1 MNLDITT
8 ISYLSAAIAFAV
20 LGSFLLINSRG
31 QRLGVLLT
39 FSCMFSAL
47 WAGVNAFA
55 DFAQGM
61 PLFIESMEIARSGA
75 WLLFLWEVLAQPKD
89 ENEQRD
95 LSRLLPIRTG
105 LIALCLILLT
115 IAIYMNSES
124 SSPSRLVSSLDLFGH
139 VLIAIVG
146 MLLVEQLF
154 RNAHPDSRWGIKF
167 MCLSIGAIFA
177 YDFILYSE
185 ALLFSRINP
194 NIWTARGLVNTIVS
208 PLILISAA
216 RNPQWSVRVHLSRH
230 VVFHTMTLFGAG
242 LYLLVMAAA
251 GYYIRIFGGSWGNV
265 LQIAFFSGA
274 SLLLL
279 TILLSGRIRA
289 KLRVGLSKHFFSH
302 QYDYREEWL
311 RFTRTL
317 LGAGSTG
324 QIYEAAI
331 KAIAGLVES
340 NAGALWIEQENS
352 ANYACVAR
360 QNMVMPDL
368 VIPAE
373 DAMIQFM
380 IRTQWIINLDDYR
393 LGHHHYVDLKLPS
406 WLQDRNDAWLV
417 IPLMLYERLSGFI
430 ILSQP
435 LGKIEFN
442 WEVSD
447 LLKAAGHQLANNLAQ
462 RQATDALLVA
472 RQFDSFNR
480 MSAFVVH
487 DLKNLVAQLSLMLAN
502 AEKHKSNPE
511 FQEDMLSTVEN
522 TVTKM
527 NHLLSQLGQNHS
539 RGTGKTRI
547 DLAEI
552 LETVIKSK
560 SALKPRPTLKANA
573 TLYVHAERERLGRVV
588 GHIIQNACEA
598 TPYDGRVEVRLE
610 KCEDM
615 IVIEVEDTGKG
626 MDALFIRER
635 LFRPFDS
642 TKHSG
647 MGIGAYECREYF
659 QELDGYVEVEST
671 PEKGTL
677 FRLYLPGSQ
686 DRVNEGTQ

>member
-1 MNLDITT
+1 MNLDITVV
-8 ISYLSAAIAFAV
+8 SYLSAAIAFAA
-20 LGSFLLINSRG
+20 LGTFLLINSRG

-39 FSCMFSAL
+39 FSCMFTAL

-75 WLLFLWEVLAQPKD
+75 WLLFLWEVLAHPKED
-89 ENEQRD
+89 NEQSNQGY
-95 LSRLLPIRTG
+95 LISLLTPMRTG
-105 LIALCLILLT
+105 LIGLCLILLVV
-115 IAIYMNSES
+115 AIYINVES
-124 SSPSRLVSSLDLFGH
+124 APLSRLAYSLDIFGH

-177 YDFILYSE
+177 YDFFLYSE

-194 NIWTARGLVNTIVS
+194 NIWAARGLVNAIVS

-216 RNPQWSVRVHLSRH
+216 RNPQWSIRVHLSRH

-242 LYLLVMAAA
+242 VYLLIMAAA
-251 GYYIRIFGGSWGNV
+251 GYYIRIFGGSWGTV
-265 LQIAFFSGA
+265 LQIAFLSGA
-274 SLLLL
+274 SILLL
-279 TILLSGRIRA
+279 TILFSGSIRA

-317 LGAGSTG
+317 LGAESTG
-324 QIYEAAI
+324 QIYEAGI
-331 KAIAGLVES
+331 KAIANLVES
-340 NAGALWIEQENS
+340 AAGALWVKQATGS
-352 ANYACVAR
+352 GYVCVAR
-360 QNMVMPDL
+360 QNMTMPDL
-368 VIPAE
+368 IIPAN
-373 DAMIQFM
+373 DPMVQFM
-380 IRTQWIINLDDYR
+380 TNTQWVINLDDYQ
-393 LGHHHYVDLKLPS
+393 LGHRHYVDLQIPT
-406 WLQDRNDAWLV
+406 WLRDRKDAWLIV
-417 IPLMLYERLSGFI
+417 PLMFYERLFGFI
-430 ILSQP
+430 ILSHS

-462 RQATDALLVA
+462 KQATDALLVA

-539 RGTGKTRI
+539 SGTGKTRV
-547 DLAEI
+547 DLAEL
-552 LETVIKSK
+552 LETVINGK
-560 SALKPRPTLKANA
+560 SALKPRPSLKASA
-573 TLYVHAERERLGRVV
+573 VLHVHAEQERLGRVV

-610 KCEDM
+610 KSEGM

-626 MDALFIRER
+626 MDITFIRER

-642 TKHSG
+642 TKSSG

-659 QELDGYVEVEST
+659 QELGGRVEVESSLD
-671 PEKGTL
+671 KGTL
-677 FRLYLPGSQ
+677 FRLILPES
-686 DRVNEGTQ
+686 